1 MSQHVDLAEA
11 PEERTSTAPGT
22 PWRRRLTLGRA
33 TGPGLAGAL
42 FVTALLL
49 PLSNNLYYMD
59 LAQLI
64 ALYYVVVTGLNV
76 VSGYAGQLSVGH
88 GALFGA
94 GAYISAIV
102 TTEYEQPFWV
112 GLVAAVV
119 GVVVM
124 GVLLGAP
131 SARLA
136 HLYFA
141 MMTLGFAIVFS
152 QVLLNWQEVTGGYL
166 GVIGVPPVSFFGHD
180 IEGRDLYYFIIG
192 FAAAA
197 GLGITLLLRGRR
209 GLWWRVV
216 HDDEVSARALGL
228 SPTRAKLTAF
238 AISAVLA
245 GAAGSVYASFIVVLQ
260 PDSFDLHLGLFLLV
274 MMLLGG
280 SGSLWGPLFGV
291 PVMVLV
297 DNFAPSGTATYAV
310 GGALVIFTVLM
321 PRGAAGLV
329 DALSHRLEQR
339 RAGRGSIRIPQIRRL
354 PERHRVVT
362 NNVAALEGRGLGKHY
377 GGVAALVD
385 VDLVIRPGTVHA
397 VIGPNGCGKTTLLN
411 VLLGLARPDQGSV
424 CIDGTD
430 LTRSSAQRRS
440 RRGVGRT
447 FQQPRLSPELTV
459 WENVYAAA
467 SAPGPSGDPRARTIE
482 ALEFTG
488 TTHLADL
495 RAADIPHA
503 ILRFVEVARV
513 LARRPAVVLMDE
525 PAGGLTGEA
534 LDSLAALISNIRESG
549 AAVVLVEHNVPFV
562 MGTADEISA
571 MERGAI
577 IAHGTPAEIRHDPA
591 VIAAYLGS

>member
-1 MSQHVDLAEA
+1 MSQHVNIAD
-11 PEERTSTAPGT
+11 PPGESH
-22 PWRRRLTLGRA
+22 PSAANPRRKPRLTLARV
-33 TGPGLAGAL
+33 TGPGLAAAVL
-42 FVTALLL
+42 VTALLM
-49 PLSNNLYYMD
+49 PLSDNLYYMD
-59 LAQLI
+59 LAQII

-94 GAYISAIV
+94 GAYISAIL
-102 TTEYEQPFWV
+102 TTRYEQPFWV
-112 GLVAAVV
+112 GLVAAVA

-131 SARLA
+131 SVRLA

-166 GVIGVPPVSFFGHD
+166 GVIGVAPVSFFGH
-180 IEGRDLYYFIIG
+180 EFLGRDLYYFIIG
-192 FAAAA
+192 FAAVS
-197 GLGITLLLRGRR
+197 GLLVTLLLRGRR

-245 GAAGSVYASFIVVLQ
+245 GAAGSIYASFILVLQ
-260 PDSFDLHLGLFLLV
+260 PDTFDLHLGLFLLV

-297 DNFAPSGTATYAV
+297 DAFAPSGTATYAV
-310 GGALVIFTVLM
+310 GAALVVFTLLM

-329 DALSHRLEQR
+329 DQLSHRLEQWR
-339 RAGRGSIRIPQIRRL
+339 RGSAPLLVPDITRAAERR
-354 PERHRVVT
+354 PPSSDRDTV
-362 NNVAALEGRGLGKHY
+362 LEGRGLSKHY
-377 GGVAALVD
+377 GGVAALTG
-385 VDLVIRPGTVHA
+385 VDLVVRPGTVHA

-411 VLLGLARPDQGSV
+411 VLLGLSRPDTGSV
-424 CIDGTD
+424 LVEGKE

-440 RRGVGRT
+440 RLGVGRT
-447 FQQPRLSPELTV
+447 FQQPRLSLELTV

-467 SAPGPSGDPRARTIE
+467 TAPGPEGDARARTHE
-482 ALEFTG
+482 ALERTG
-488 TTHLADL
+488 TTHLAEL
-495 RAADIPHA
+495 KAGDIPHA
-503 ILRFVEVARV
+503 ILRFIEIARV
-513 LARRPAVVLMDE
+513 LARRPAVILMDE
-525 PAGGLTGEA
+525 PAGGLTGAA
-534 LDSLAALISNIRESG
+534 LDSLAALIANIRDSG
-549 AAVVLVEHNVPFV
+549 VAVVLVEHNVPFV
-562 MGTADEISA
+562 MGCADEISV

-577 IAHGTPAEIRHDPA
+577 IAHGTPAVIRQDPA